1 MRYILAIVTAAITA
15 GASLAQTTE
24 RPSASAQRGGISDS
38 AFARLV
44 GQLSEKSGYF
54 DTDNL
59 ISNESSYLHV
69 MGTMRRLGVRAGAYI
84 GVGPDQNFSYI
95 AQVRPRIAFI
105 VDIRRDNLLQQLLF
119 KSLFEMSRNR
129 IEYLC
134 LLFGRAAPG
143 NTREWEARSIRQIA
157 DYVDAAP
164 FRPDLAERA
173 RVEILARARKLG
185 IPLSPADT
193 VTIGRFHSEFAASGL
208 GIRFTSTNRRPR
220 PYYPTYR
227 QLILETDLTGRQ
239 SSYLASEEAFR
250 FVQSLERRNLV
261 IPVVGDLAGEHALSA
276 IGREIARRGERV
288 SAFYT
293 SNVEFYLMRGGTFAR
308 FAETVAAL
316 PRDERSVLIRSYFG
330 GVYGT
335 PHAQAVQGY
344 FSTQLLQTLESF
356 VGETARGGY
365 ETYFDLVSKHAIE
378 PWGVE
383 VGKHAPFAV
392 RSP

>member
-1 MRYILAIVTAAITA
+1 MRYILAVVTAAITA
-15 GASLAQTTE
+15 CASPAQTTQ
-24 RPSASAQRGGISDS
+24 RPIAPAERGGISDS
-38 AFARLV
+38 AFAGLV
-44 GQLSEKSGYF
+44 EQLSEESGYF

-119 KSLFEMSRNR
+119 KSLFAMSRNR

-134 LLFGRAAPG
+134 LLFGREAPA
-143 NTREWEARSIRQIA
+143 NTRDWETRSIKRISE
-157 DYVDAAP
+157 YIDAAP

-173 RVEILARARKLG
+173 RVEVLVRARKLG

-193 VTIGRFHSEFAASGL
+193 MTISRFHSEFATNGL
-208 GIRFTSTNRRPR
+208 GLRFTSMNRRPR

-227 QLILETDLTGRQ
+227 QLILETDLTLRQ
-239 SSYLASEEAFR
+239 ASYLASEEAFR

-261 IPVVGDLAGEHALSA
+261 IPVVGDLAGEHALGA
-276 IGREIARRGERV
+276 VGREIARRGERI

-293 SNVEFYLMRGGTFAR
+293 SNVEFYLMRAGTFAR
-308 FAETVAAL
+308 FAATVSAL
-316 PRDERSVLIRSYFG
+316 PRDERSVIIRSYFG

-335 PHAQAVQGY
+335 PHPQSVPGY
-344 FSTQLLQTLESF
+344 FSTQLLQTMESF
-356 VGETARGGY
+356 AREHAGGGY

-378 PWGVE
+378 P
-383 VGKHAPFAV
+383 
-392 RSP
+392 

>member
-1 MRYILAIVTAAITA
+1 MRYTIAVVIAAITA
-15 GASLAQTTE
+15 CTSLAQTAQH
-24 RPSASAQRGGISDS
+24 PSASTQRGGISDS
-38 AFARLV
+38 TFARLV
-44 GQLSEKSGYF
+44 EQLSEEGGHF

-95 AQVRPRIAFI
+95 AQVRPRVAFI

-119 KSLFEMSRNR
+119 KSLFAMSRNR

-134 LLFGRAAPG
+134 RLFGREAPAT
-143 NTREWEARSIRQIA
+143 TRDWESRSIEQIA

-173 RVEILARARKLG
+173 RVEVLARARRLG

-193 VTIGRFHSEFAASGL
+193 VTISRFHSEFATNGL
-208 GIRFTSTNRRPR
+208 GIRFSSMNRRPR
-220 PYYPTYR
+220 SYYPTYR

-239 SSYLASEEAFR
+239 ASYLASEEAFR
-250 FVQSLERRNLV
+250 FVQSLERRNLI
-261 IPVVGDLAGEHALSA
+261 IPVVGDLAGEHALGA

-308 FAETVAAL
+308 FAETLAAL
-316 PRDERSVLIRSYFG
+316 PRDEHSVIIRSYFG

-335 PHAQAVQGY
+335 PHAQSVQGY
-344 FSTQLLQTLESF
+344 FSTQLLQTLDSF
-356 VGETARGGY
+356 AGENARGGY

-378 PWGVE
+378 PE
-383 VGKHAPFAV
+383 
-392 RSP
+392 S